1 MGALELLW
9 ELQSQHQQ
17 LSVLLTAAGS
27 NASPRHSVCTGSL
40 GLAPSA
46 ADGLTS
52 QHIALDPAAPLDI
65 MYIMPYG
72 IIMIVCVFVFS
83 SFRLKQFQGC
93 AAAHQQ
99 GAFAALN

>member
-1 MGALELLW
+1 MPHPDAY
-9 ELQSQHQQ
+9 
-17 LSVLLTAAGS
+17 
-27 NASPRHSVCTGSL
+27 VCTGFL

-72 IIMIVCVFVFS
+72 IIMIVCVCLFFPS
-83 SFRLKQFQGC
+83 LD
-93 AAAHQQ
+93 
-99 GAFAALN
+99 